1 MEGVPAEST
10 NPGKGAA
17 GDSGRYGRSQF
28 ACLDRHIW
36 DGLADQSPHRRRHE
50 RGGPVLKRAKAVLED
65 KFKIDHVT
73 LQVEDEEIRAAE
85 PVLRV

>member
-1 MEGVPAEST
+1 M
-10 NPGKGAA
+10 KDAA
-17 GDSGRYGRSQF
+17 
-28 ACLDRHIW
+28 A
-36 DGLADQSPHRRRHE
+36 
-50 RGGPVLKRAKAVLED
+50 VLKRAKAVLED